1 MTPTLDAL
9 RAKFPNLAFY
19 VVALPGQPISL
30 ECVNEDGMVF
40 PFKGATL
47 EAAILAGFADDFAE
61 PAPPPAVSV
70 FD

>member
-1 MTPTLDAL
+1 MTPSLDAL

-19 VVALPGQPISL
+19 VVAEPGKQVVL
-30 ECVNEDGMVF
+30 ECINDTGQSF
-40 PFKGATL
+40 PFRGASL
-47 EAAILAGFADDFAE
+47 EAAIMAGFADDFAE